1 MSILSKAIRSGNRLL
16 AALTEQEYE
25 RLLPNIELAHLEKG
39 ELIYMSGDRIRYAH
53 FPLTGMI
60 SLLSTTESGSTVE
73 VAMVGNEGILGL
85 PVVMS
90 INKSPYEAMIHIAA
104 DTVRIKA
111 EVLKEEFDRGGRL
124 QDFMLRYTH
133 VLIAQI
139 MQSAVCNRFHTV
151 EERLCRW
158 LLIARDRV
166 NSNTIDLTQEN
177 IAHMLGSPRT
187 GVTMAAGVLQQSG
200 LIRYSRGKIV
210 ILDRQRL
217 SDASCE
223 CYRVIKEE
231 FNNLL
236 GP

>member
-1 MSILSKAIRSGNRLL
+1 
-16 AALTEQEYE
+16 
-25 RLLPNIELAHLEKG
+25 
-39 ELIYMSGDRIRYAH
+39 MSGDRIRYAH

>member
-1 MSILSKAIRSGNRLL
+1 
-16 AALTEQEYE
+16 
-25 RLLPNIELAHLEKG
+25 
-39 ELIYMSGDRIRYAH
+39 
-53 FPLTGMI
+53 
-60 SLLSTTESGSTVE
+60 
-73 VAMVGNEGILGL
+73 
-85 PVVMS
+85 
-90 INKSPYEAMIHIAA
+90 MIHIAA